1 MRLLQVFHCLI
12 FSLLLTACDTGDLPT
27 IRNGDPAPAF
37 TLERLDG
44 SPLRFPEQYRGQ
56 VVALRFW
63 ADWCPYCYGEM
74 KALEPVYRRRHKE
87 GLVILAV
94 NVMQPPETV
103 RRFVDELGLSY
114 EIALDRQGEVMR
126 LYQVMGL
133 PVTLIIDRQGAVRSR
148 ILGESS
154 PEVFEQAIA
163 GWL

>member
-1 MRLLQVFHCLI
+1 MRLLQVLPCLM
-12 FSLLLTACDTGDLPT
+12 FGLLLAACDTGLPT

-74 KALEPVYRRRHKE
+74 KALEPVYRRRHKD
-87 GLVILAV
+87 GFIILAV

-103 RRFVDELGLSY
+103 QRFVDELDLSY
-114 EIALDRQGEVMR
+114 DIALDRQGEVMR

-133 PVTLIIDRQGAVRSR
+133 PVTLIIDRQGVVRSR
-148 ILGESS
+148 IIGESTL
-154 PEVFEQAIA
+154 EALEQAIA
-163 GWL
+163 GLL